1 MKIPS
6 TLIILLS
13 VFLSVVCAAT
23 LLWLNFDQL
32 FAPKPLIKPDF
43 TSIEFDADDTSYSP
57 AETHSMNQ
65 LSKELS
71 LLKENLL
78 QKSRDLDARE
88 AALAMDLE
96 SLEKQKKELNQIR
109 ADLST
114 KLADFEST
122 QGRDLSEAKMKEY
135 KDTAK
140 RWVEMGPEV
149 ASVEIQNWRQKRRF
163 DEALSIFELL
173 KAEDKA
179 PIIAFMLNS
188 DQDDLI
194 ELADALAM
202 RDRGLLP
209 SVAFE

>member
-1 MKIPS
+1 MKFSASVIVI
-6 TLIILLS
+6 LAVLLS
-13 VFLSVVCAAT
+13 VSSAGLMLFLNYDDLFKPAPVVKAE
-23 LLWLNFDQL
+23 
-32 FAPKPLIKPDF
+32 F
-43 TSIEFDADDTSYSP
+43 TSVEFDADDTSYSP

-71 LLKENLL
+71 LLKDKLL
-78 QKSRDLDARE
+78 EREKDLDSRE
-88 AALAMDLE
+88 SALSMDLE
-96 SLEKQKKELNQIR
+96 SLEKQKRELNRIQD
-109 ADLST
+109 DLSS
-114 KLADFEST
+114 KLAEFESMK
-122 QGRDLSEAKMKEY
+122 GKDLSEEKLKEY

-163 DEALSIFELL
+163 EEALSIFEML

-188 DQDDLI
+188 DQDELI

-209 SVAFE
+209 SVSLE

>member
-1 MKIPS
+1 MKFSASVIVI
-6 TLIILLS
+6 LAVLLS
-13 VFLSVVCAAT
+13 VSSAGLMLFLNYDDLFKPAPVVKAE
-23 LLWLNFDQL
+23 
-32 FAPKPLIKPDF
+32 F
-43 TSIEFDADDTSYSP
+43 TSVEFDADDTSYSP

-71 LLKENLL
+71 LLKDKLL
-78 QKSRDLDARE
+78 EREKDLESRE
-88 AALAMDLE
+88 AALSMDLE
-96 SLEKQKKELNQIR
+96 SLEKQKRELNRIQD
-109 ADLST
+109 DLST
-114 KLADFEST
+114 KLAEFESMK
-122 QGRDLSEAKMKEY
+122 GKDLSEEKLKEY

-163 DEALSIFELL
+163 EEALSIFEML

-209 SVAFE
+209 SVSLE

>member
-1 MKIPS
+1 V
-6 TLIILLS
+6 LLAVVMS
-13 VFLSVVCAAT
+13 VTSAGLMLF
-23 LLWLNFDQL
+23 LNFDDL
-32 FAPKPLIKPDF
+32 FKPAPVVKAEF
-43 TSIEFDADDTSYSP
+43 TSVEFDADDTSYSP

-71 LLKENLL
+71 LLKEKLL
-78 QKSRDLDARE
+78 ESEKDLDARE
-88 AALAMDLE
+88 SALAMDLE
-96 SLEKQKKELNQIR
+96 QLERQKRELNRIQD
-109 ADLST
+109 DLSS
-114 KLADFEST
+114 KLAEFEARK
-122 QGRDLSEAKMKEY
+122 GKDLSEEKLKEY

-163 DEALSIFELL
+163 EEALSIFEML

-188 DQDDLI
+188 DEDDLI

-209 SVAFE
+209 SVNVD